1 MKLLSHLSS
10 QKTTLILYAHK
21 DKIDH
26 IDLNTIYQL
35 LMLMDEEEIFLAIN
49 FIFGLKRTF
58 VITHKIKFLHI
69 ILFSFACP
77 VH

>member
-1 MKLLSHLSS
+1 
-10 QKTTLILYAHK
+10 
-21 DKIDH
+21 
-26 IDLNTIYQL
+26 
-35 LMLMDEEEIFLAIN
+35 MLMDEEEIFLAIN
-49 FIFGLKRTF
+49 FIFGLKKTV